1 MINFTDIEPAK
12 IRETPTYIQDYIAD
26 YTACAMEHLAK
37 SGYAFCPMFEAFMR
51 SKVAAQ
57 LDMPANIYLWKGP
70 SAIYRDFLEE
80 CRQKDIVLEKIEKNA
95 DEYAYNVCAA
105 HWAGYVS
112 RVWHYY
118 IGMPSLTIIELYN
131 AKQFY
136 YQYYAGHTMDPEGW
150 VQSILGV
157 LDFDREA
164 YPDPFFLDF

>member
-1 MINFTDIEPAK
+1 MIKSSDMDPAK
-12 IRETPTYIQDYIAD
+12 IRETPAYIQDDIAD

-37 SGYAFCPMFEAFMR
+37 AGYAFCPMFEAFMR
-51 SKVAAQ
+51 SETAVL
-57 LDMPANIYLWKGP
+57 LDMPVNSYLWKGP

-80 CRQKDIVLEKIEKNA
+80 CRQKNITLEKIDKKN

-118 IGMPSLTIIELYN
+118 IGMPSSMIIELYE
-131 AKQFY
+131 AEQFY
-136 YQYYAGHTMDPEGW
+136 NQYYLGHTMDPEGW
-150 VQSILGV
+150 VQHSLGELV
-157 LDFDREA
+157 FDREA